1 MEDIVGLDATD
12 VAGLLSGWRV
22 MEEIEIGEVGVDKQA
37 EAAHE
42 KAQEEKHRAP
52 WLRGLAVS
60 SACFA
65 VIAALA
71 SLKSGH
77 SANEA
82 LLKQSQ
88 ATDEWAYYQAKG
100 NKAATIT
107 AEAEILSELHV
118 DLNRIAK
125 LRDAADRDLRKQEEI
140 RKEAQRLEKESK
152 DDLTRHEWFA
162 GIVTLL
168 QISIGLSAI
177 GALIESRKVWLTS
190 MVAGGLA
197 TAIFIV
203 RWLMI

>member
-1 MEDIVGLDATD
+1 
-12 VAGLLSGWRV
+12 
-22 MEEIEIGEVGVDKQA
+22 MEETEIGEVGVDKQA

-65 VIAALA
+65 VIAAIA

-82 LLKQSQ
+82 LLKQAQ

-107 AEAEILSELHV
+107 AEAEVLTELHV
-118 DLNRIAK
+118 NPARVAA
-125 LRDAADRDLRKQEEI
+125 LRESAERDLQKQEEI
-140 RKEAQRLEKESK
+140 RGEAQHLEKESK
-152 DDLTRHEWFA
+152 DELTRHEWFA
-162 GIVTLL
+162 ATVTLL
-168 QISIGLSAI
+168 QVAIGLSAI
-177 GALIESRKVWLTS
+177 GALLESRKVWVASL
-190 MVAGGLA
+190 VAGGIS
-197 TAIFIV
+197 TAVFLV
-203 RWLMI
+203 RWFAS